1 MNNSLLCSRNEKNA
15 YPLFTTILFLVYRF
29 KTLLALIKE
38 NRMDDYLKEALE
50 IVKAQASVRN
60 MTEEEITS
68 MVKKVAEGIRL
79 VGDGVAMTEE
89 GMTPAMDPKKAIKE
103 KSVSCLECGKVFKI
117 ITKKHLAT
125 HGLTADEYR
134 AKYGYKKGTPL
145 VSKSLQRERRA
156 KMKDMKLWEKRKK
169 KGK

>member
-1 MNNSLLCSRNEKNA
+1 
-15 YPLFTTILFLVYRF
+15 
-29 KTLLALIKE
+29 
-38 NRMDDYLKEALE
+38 MDDCLKEALE

-68 MVKKVAEGIRL
+68 MVKKVAEGIRGISEG
-79 VGDGVAMTEE
+79 VGVAEE
-89 GMTPAMDPKKAIKE
+89 GVAAFGDPKKALKE
-103 KSVSCLECGKVFKI
+103 KSISCLECGKTFKI
-117 ITKKHLAT
+117 LTKKHLGT
-125 HGLTADEYR
+125 HNLTPDEYR

-169 KGK
+169 NK

>member
-1 MNNSLLCSRNEKNA
+1 
-15 YPLFTTILFLVYRF
+15 
-29 KTLLALIKE
+29 
-38 NRMDDYLKEALE
+38 MDDYLKEALE

>member
-1 MNNSLLCSRNEKNA
+1 
-15 YPLFTTILFLVYRF
+15 
-29 KTLLALIKE
+29 
-38 NRMDDYLKEALE
+38 MDDCLKEALE

-68 MVKKVAEGIRL
+68 MVKKVAEGIR
-79 VGDGVAMTEE
+79 GISDGTSIVEE
-89 GMTPAMDPKKAIKE
+89 GAATFGDPKKALKE
-103 KSVSCLECGKVFKI
+103 KSISCLECGKVFKI
-117 ITKKHLAT
+117 LTKKHLGT
-125 HGLTADEYR
+125 HNLTPDEYR

-169 KGK
+169 K

>member
-1 MNNSLLCSRNEKNA
+1 
-15 YPLFTTILFLVYRF
+15 
-29 KTLLALIKE
+29 
-38 NRMDDYLKEALE
+38 MDDYLKEALE

-60 MTEEEITS
+60 MAEEEITS
-68 MVKKVAEGIRL
+68 MVRKVAEGIRSL
-79 VGDGVAMTEE
+79 SDCVAVVDEGTAPVVTE
-89 GMTPAMDPKKAIKE
+89 PKKAIKE

-134 AKYGYKKGTPL
+134 AKHGYKKGTPL

-169 KGK
+169 SGK